1 VVFTEDLAG
10 WTGESSMV
18 VSFLLPSWLLTNE
31 PNEVSIGLNVRT
43 TPASVMTLME
53 TLGME
58 LNIFSAKLMDETL
71 VHIVPDA
78 SLVSSPKAKESAL
91 LVQPTSRTIGTTNP
105 VIATLDQECRSVVT
119 LSVRV
124 DVAEAKAKSELS
136 GEAAVKTE
144 QVSPCAMKL
153 ILGDSR
159 QQEVAFP
166 FPITGSASKLR
177 VARKSSYIEVS

>member
-1 VVFTEDLAG
+1 
-10 WTGESSMV
+10 MV
-18 VSFLLPSWLLTNE
+18 VSFLLPSWFLTNE
-31 PNEVSIGLNVRT
+31 PNGISIGLNVRT
-43 TPASVMTLME
+43 TPASVMMLMKP
-53 TLGME
+53 LGVE
-58 LNIFSAKLMDETL
+58 LGIFSAKLMDETL

-78 SLVSSPKAKESAL
+78 SLVSLPKAKGPAP
-91 LVQPTSRTIGTTNP
+91 LVQPTSRAIGTINP
-105 VIATLDQECRSVVT
+105 VMATLDQECRNVVT
-119 LSVRV
+119 LSARV

-136 GEAAVKTE
+136 GGAAVRTE

-166 FPITGSASKLR
+166 FPVTGSDSKLR